1 MHDDDNAPSLE
12 ALAFTGR
19 RAKGVALNLLDVL
32 RDCDLPPLHWQ
43 EVVEHLRDLVAEE
56 VERKGLTSG

>member
-1 MHDDDNAPSLE
+1 MRNDDNDVPE

-19 RAKGVALNLLDVL
+19 RAKGVASNLMGIL
-32 RDCDLPPLHWQ
+32 RECDLPPLHWQ

-56 VERKGLTSG
+56 LEGKGLPTN